1 MCRLHPPCGLRAGSV
16 SEEPPVLGTP
26 HPGCCAW
33 GGTHSPGAS
42 PVWLLAQQTPFSF
55 AVSGAER
62 APAGPA
68 PAHGGARDR
77 PRVAGGTAFSLQF
90 ARKGQVAAAS
100 DAATRRP
107 ADGTA
112 SSSARLFTSGRWLSA
127 EAPAAAGPLTP
138 ALLQEA
144 AVSALGALCSES
156 CAQAP
161 GQAGPAGLGEWPRPR
176 AGACACGSRHG
187 HPCAQSTASRG
198 RPGHPV
204 PASWQ
209 AAWCGSASQSSGA
222 RRRPRA
228 AASRWPWAPFPPPC

>member
-1 MCRLHPPCGLRAGSV
+1 MAPRTPAAVHGAGPTRPGPRLCGCWRSKRPFPSPSPGQKGLLLGRRLHTAGRGTGLAWQ
-16 SEEPPVLGTP
+16 EEPRSRSSLHGRVK
-26 HPGCCAW
+26 
-33 GGTHSPGAS
+33 SPL
-42 PVWLLAQQTPFSF
+42 PL
-55 AVSGAER
+55 
-62 APAGPA
+62 
-68 PAHGGARDR
+68 
-77 PRVAGGTAFSLQF
+77 
-90 ARKGQVAAAS
+90 
-100 DAATRRP
+100 TRRRVTLRT
-107 ADGTA
+107 G
-112 SSSARLFTSGRWLSA
+112 SQRSAFTSGRWLSA